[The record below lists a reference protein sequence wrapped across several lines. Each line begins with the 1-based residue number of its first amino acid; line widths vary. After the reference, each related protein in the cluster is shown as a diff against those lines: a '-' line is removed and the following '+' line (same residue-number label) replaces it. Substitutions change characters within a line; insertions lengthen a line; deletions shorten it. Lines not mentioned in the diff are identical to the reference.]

1 MPAPIV
7 TFLFRIAFVVYTMT
21 LLTATHWPGLAVKG
35 PFSRTDLLI
44 HLGAFGLWTLLLGM
58 TGWVRSKTCVR
69 RRALYVGLIGMGFGA
84 FDELT
89 QPLFRRVF
97 DWLDVAADM
106 SGAALAGFVLFLFW
120 YWKNGKR
127 CMIEPQHDPATDPQS
142 APE

>member
-1 MPAPIV
+1 MPLPFV
-7 TFLFRIAFVVYTMT
+7 TFMFRIAFVVYTIT

-35 PFSRTDLLI
+35 PFSRTDLMV

-69 RRALYVGLIGMGFGA
+69 RRALIVGLIGMGFGA

-97 DWLDVAADM
+97 DWLDLGADM
-106 SGAALAGFVLFLFW
+106 SGAVLASLVLFLFW
-120 YWKNGKR
+120 YWKNGNR
-127 CMIEPQHDPATDPQS
+127 CMIDPES
-142 APE
+142 APESTS